1 MANKHKSFVKKARD
15 TWSNNVSK
23 HSWSMQD
30 CSDIWIYNHI
40 MIQEDLQQEDSASA
54 LDCRSNHHRT
64 SNPCN
69 LVVQIRKVQAGWSV
83 ILPAAL
89 TPDSPTV
96 TAMLAQSRLPLL
108 AASDFKIPAAN
119 THAWTWKFKFCRRA
133 SRRRRRGFFVTP
145 RLTQCQWVPLAAVCR
160 RRLWSCPSHWMY

>member
-1 MANKHKSFVKKARD
+1 
-15 TWSNNVSK
+15 
-23 HSWSMQD
+23 
-30 CSDIWIYNHI
+30 
-40 MIQEDLQQEDSASA
+40 
-54 LDCRSNHHRT
+54 
-64 SNPCN
+64 
-69 LVVQIRKVQAGWSV
+69 
-83 ILPAAL
+83 
-89 TPDSPTV
+89 V